1 MVDLHPS
8 EFRGIV
14 TNRGDIPPIREI
26 IAKRITLNLPK
37 PVQLGNYLIKARSFA
52 TVSVVLADGTKGVS
66 FALDRSTPVVD
77 TINSLIAAPYQEIFD
92 GDPVAT
98 YDNLIRRM
106 SAPLSSGA
114 ALRGV
119 SLVDLACH
127 DAVARHKGLSVSA
140 NYGAETKQHPLWAVI
155 GYPPSRGPE
164 DIAEEVALAVA
175 AGAVGVKLP
184 IGTTPQL
191 TRARL
196 EAALAT
202 KLCPVAVDLA
212 WSCRTADDAMNIVK
226 GLDLAWVEDPFI
238 PGSIQELVE
247 LRRKLSVPLAS
258 GDDETHLYH
267 PQVFIETGALDMLR
281 IDATCQG
288 GLSRMI
294 LLNDYLVSSGLPIS
308 WHVFSDTHHQ
318 IASILDTN
326 TFSIEL
332 STPGSGVDPF
342 AEMIANSQS
351 KENIGWG
358 YSLPDLPE
366 FSSGLDVPISWPA
379 MLFDR
384 F

>member
-1 MVDLHPS
+1 MVALRQS

-14 TNRGDIPPIREI
+14 TDANNVPRIREI
-26 IAKRITLNLPK
+26 IAKRITLSLPK
-37 PVQLGNYLIKARSFA
+37 PVALGKYLIKERSFA
-52 TVSVVLADGTKGVS
+52 TVKVVLADGTSGVA

-77 TINSLIAAPYQEIFD
+77 SINSLISAPYIEIFN
-92 GDPVAT
+92 GDPVST

-114 ALRGV
+114 SLRGV

-127 DAVARHKGLSVSA
+127 DAVARHKGLSVVE
-140 NYGAETKQHPLWAVI
+140 NHGGKNKNHPLWAVI

-164 DIAEEVALAVA
+164 EIAEEVARAVS

-184 IGTTPQL
+184 VGTTPEL

-196 EAALAT
+196 EAAVAT

-212 WSCRTADDAMNIVK
+212 WSCRSADDAVKIVK

-238 PGSIQELVE
+238 PGSISDLVE
-247 LRRKLSVPLAS
+247 LRSKLDVPLAS

-294 LLNDYLVSSGLPIS
+294 LLNDYLANSGLSIS
-308 WHVFSDTHHQ
+308 WHVYSDTHHQ
-318 IASILDTN
+318 IASILDAN

-332 STPGSGVDPF
+332 STPGSGVDPY
-342 AEMIANSQS
+342 AEMIASSQS
-351 KENIGWG
+351 KEKIGWG
-358 YSLPDLPE
+358 YTLPDLPDY
-366 FSSGLDVPISWPA
+366 SSGLDVPIEWPA
-379 MLFDR
+379 SLFER